1 MAFVHNLNSDYFLI
15 IAIFSDLSSQLS
27 DHDHPDHRIYR
38 KSTIRFSL
46 VQRFRAIISE
56 EQRRSRKMPTYKQ
69 GSKSMGAKIAQ
80 PDYADPQK
88 LFRSTQTLAAEEK
101 FSSTQTLAVEEK
113 SNFETLDL
121 SINEKEV
128 LSCGDR
134 VSLEFEKRLHSSS
147 QDVLNSSQN
156 SDSYYERLME
166 KNLNDFDTTPK
177 PAAALQRLEGETK
190 DKEPVQP
197 KDRRYVKRPTKAPP
211 PIPSK
216 PARLLSSSSSFPENC
231 STINGNT
238 ITACDKDFHKSATK
252 PLAPKPPRR
261 FEGASSKGWV
271 KTVVG
276 RFE

>member
-1 MAFVHNLNSDYFLI
+1 MSV
-15 IAIFSDLSSQLS
+15 IFSDLSSQLS

-56 EQRRSRKMPTYKQ
+56 EQRRSGKMPTYKQ

-166 KNLNDFDTTPK
+166 KNLNDFDANTPN
-177 PAAALQRLEGETK
+177 PAAGLQRLEGETK
-190 DKEPVQP
+190 DSEPVQH

-216 PARLLSSSSSFPENC
+216 PARLLTTNSSSFSENC
-231 STINGNT
+231 SATNGNT
-238 ITACDKDFHKSATK
+238 ITACDNKFNKSATK
-252 PLAPKPPRR
+252 PLAPSPPRR
-261 FEGASSKGWV
+261 IEGAAIKTTTSSKGWV